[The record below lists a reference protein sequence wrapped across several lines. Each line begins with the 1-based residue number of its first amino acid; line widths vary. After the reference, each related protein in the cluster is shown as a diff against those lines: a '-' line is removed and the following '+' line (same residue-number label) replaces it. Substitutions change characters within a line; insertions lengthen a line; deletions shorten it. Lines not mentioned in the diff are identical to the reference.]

1 MMHPRDARW
10 QDHRR
15 SPLSEGIVAEVLLGV
30 LGVRSPC
37 MEAPREAVYVCGLG
51 QPPVTAPAP
60 ARGGAGGGDGVAG
73 PLSVAV
79 GRHPPPAKYEI
90 EKIHPA
96 SNVFAARP

>member
-1 MMHPRDARW
+1 MCVVSDSP
-10 QDHRR
+10 R
-15 SPLSEGIVAEVLLGV
+15 SP
-30 LGVRSPC
+30 R
-37 MEAPREAVYVCGLG
+37 PR
-51 QPPVTAPAP
+51 PS
-60 ARGGAGGGDGVAG
+60 RGCRGGDGVAG